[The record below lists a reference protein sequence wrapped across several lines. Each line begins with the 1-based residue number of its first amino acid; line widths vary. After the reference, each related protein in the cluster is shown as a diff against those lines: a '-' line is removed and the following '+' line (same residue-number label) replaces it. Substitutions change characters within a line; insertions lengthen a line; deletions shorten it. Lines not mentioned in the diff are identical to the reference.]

1 MSKGTLRLL
10 LGGCLFTAALWAA
23 DDPFV
28 GKWKLNPAKS
38 KLVEVMKVESVAG
51 NKYAF
56 DFGGGTETI
65 AADGTDQP
73 GYAGTALSVS
83 IEGPDSWKVA
93 RKQGG
98 RILLTAYWKLSQ
110 DGNTLNDHYT
120 EFAPNGSSSNI
131 KYVFQRTSGK
141 SGFEGTWESPG
152 DAPVNLVVVLQVR
165 AYEGDGLS
173 FISPA
178 EEVTKSLKFDGKD
191 YPKQGPKVPSGSA
204 SSGRRVDERTLEI
217 TDKVNGK
224 IMSTR
229 QIKLSGDL
237 KMLTMTVHPVGQRTP
252 NIFVFDQ
259 Q

>member
-1 MSKGTLRLL
+1 MSRRTLL
-10 LGGCLFTAALWAA
+10 LLLVGCFFTAALSAA

-28 GKWKLNPAKS
+28 GDWKLNPAKS

-73 GYAGTALSVS
+73 GYAGTALSVT
-83 IEGPDSWKVA
+83 IGGPGSWKVV
-93 RKQGG
+93 RKQDG

-110 DGNTLNDHYT
+110 DGNTLSDDYT
-120 EFAPNGSSSNI
+120 EFAPNGSSSNV
-131 KYVFQRTSGK
+131 KYIFERTAGK
-141 SGFEGTWESPG
+141 SGFEGTWESPS

-191 YPKQGPKVPSGSA
+191 YPKQGPKVPPGSV
-204 SSGRRVDERTLEI
+204 SSGHRADARTLEM

-224 IMSTR
+224 IMTTR
-229 QIKLSGDL
+229 QIKISSDL
-237 KMLTMTVHPVGQRTP
+237 KTLTMTMHPAGQRTP
-252 NIFVFDQ
+252 NILVFDRE
-259 Q
+259 